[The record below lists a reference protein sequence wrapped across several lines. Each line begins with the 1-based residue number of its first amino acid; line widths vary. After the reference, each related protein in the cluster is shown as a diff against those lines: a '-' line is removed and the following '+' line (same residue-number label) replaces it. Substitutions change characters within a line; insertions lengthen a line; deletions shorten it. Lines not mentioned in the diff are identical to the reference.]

1 MRRLVLLALI
11 CLIHLGF
18 VSAQSPTQATSNS
31 NVVPTLVN
39 YSGRA
44 LDVTGKPVIGIAGI
58 TFSVYKDQSGGSP
71 LWFETQNLT
80 TDAKGN
86 YTVQLGATLPE
97 GLPLDVFTSGE
108 ARWLGVR
115 INGGEELPRILFLSV
130 PYALKAADAQTL
142 GGLPASA
149 FVLAAPSTAPSD
161 VGGTITT
168 VSPVTPT
175 TAHALV
181 GSTPVTTAGGTN
193 GTIPLW
199 DASSDI
205 SNSILTQTGSG
216 SSAKIGIN
224 ITNPLFTLDVKG
236 SELVRGLFELATVQF
251 ANSSKGFNSNALN
264 LESSAWNSGTGTYT
278 LNHFQWQAEPIG
290 NNTTSPGATL
300 NLLYGTDPNAPSET
314 GLKLASNGQ
323 FTFAPGQKFPGTG
336 SVTSVGLSAPT
347 SDFTVTGS
355 PVTTSGTLGLVW
367 KVAPTNAN
375 TANAIVKRDGS
386 GGFVA
391 GQITASTY
399 SNTGAVIGTNYGS
412 SALGPGVAGISNE
425 GFGVSGTSQYGYG
438 VYGNG
443 YYGVGVYGATYSGQA
458 IYGDSVTND
467 AVAVYGTGPTAG
479 QFVGQLLVGD
489 ATAGDWLGQ
498 IVSQGQATTPYGYS
512 YHGAVLIGAP
522 GYDGV
527 ISMGGNTNGTTGG
540 AGGSF
545 EGGEDVNSGALGDG
559 IDAYSGNYY
568 GGSGGYAGFFSG
580 DVFVSG
586 TLYKNGG
593 SFIIDHPKDPA
604 NKYLSHSFV
613 ESPDM
618 MNVYNGNI
626 VLDDNGEAVVQLPD
640 WFETLNRDF
649 RYQLTGIGGFAPI
662 YIAKKV
668 QNNSFKIGG
677 GKPGM
682 EVSWQVTGIRQ
693 DAWANA
699 HRIQVERDK
708 DAKERGFYLHPELY
722 GAPVEKGIEWA
733 RHPAV
738 MKEMRK
744 QHTKKAQAQSASLK
758 H

>member
-1 MRRLVLLALI
+1 
-11 CLIHLGF
+11 
-18 VSAQSPTQATSNS
+18 
-31 NVVPTLVN
+31 VN

-44 LDVTGKPVIGIAGI
+44 LDVAGKPVIGIAGI
-58 TFSVYKDQSGGSP
+58 TFSVYQDQSGGSP
-71 LWFETQNLT
+71 LWFETQNVT

-86 YTVQLGATLPE
+86 YTVQLGATLPT

-108 ARWLGVR
+108 ARWLGVQ
-115 INGGEELPRILFLSV
+115 INGGEEQPRVLFLSV

-149 FVLAAPSTAPSD
+149 FVLAAPSTSGGSTGTPSD
-161 VGGTITT
+161 TLTSSLATGTTT
-168 VSPVTPT
+168 QPSIPGT
-175 TAHALV
+175 
-181 GSTPVTTAGGTN
+181 VTTAGGTI
-193 GTIPLW
+193 GALPLW
-199 DASSDI
+199 DSTSDI
-205 SNSILTQTGSG
+205 TSSILTQTGSG
-216 SSAKIGIN
+216 SSARIGIN
-224 ITNPLFTLDVKG
+224 IANPLFTLDVKG

-251 ANSSKGFNSNALN
+251 ANKNKGFNSNALN
-264 LESSAWNSGTGTYT
+264 LESSAWNGSTNTYT
-278 LNHFQWQAEPIG
+278 LNHFQWQAEPLG

-300 NLLYGTDPNAPSET
+300 NLLYGTDPNPPAET

-323 FTFAPGQKFPGTG
+323 FTFAPGQTFPGTG

-347 SDFTVTGS
+347 SDFTVSGS
-355 PVTTSGTLGLVW
+355 PVTTSGTLGLAW

-391 GQITASTY
+391 GQISASTY
-399 SNTGAVIGTNYGS
+399 SGTGAVIGTNYGS
-412 SALGPGVAGISNE
+412 SALGPGVAGVSNE

-443 YYGVGVYGATYSGQA
+443 YYGVGIFGATYSGQA

-498 IVSQGQATTPYGYS
+498 LVSQGQATNPYGYS

-527 ISMGGNTNGTTGG
+527 ISMGGGTNGTPGG

-545 EGGEDVNSGALGDG
+545 QGGVDVNSGALGDG

-568 GGSGGYAGFFSG
+568 GGSGGYAGYFSG
-580 DVFVSG
+580 DVFVTG

-593 SFIIDHPKDPA
+593 SFIIDHPLDPG

-626 VLDDNGEAVVQLPD
+626 VLDANGEAVVQLPD

-662 YIAKKV
+662 YIAQRV
-668 QNNSFKIGG
+668 QNNNFKIAG
-677 GKPGM
+677 GKPGL

-699 HRIQVERDK
+699 HRIQVEREK

-722 GAPVEKGIEWA
+722 GAPAEKAIEWA

-738 MKEMRK
+738 MKEMRD
-744 QHTKKAQAQSASLK
+744 HHSKKAAAQSASLK
-758 H
+758 R